1 MIFSDTTHKELGKIV
16 WYTSM
21 IAGATWWLSGE
32 FADLRQEVAL
42 IKQEVEYL
50 RSGQLKVGSQNNIP
64 PLTDTDNKESLHLFE
79 AILNDDD
86 YLDPS
91 DNDGEI

>member
-1 MIFSDTTHKELGKIV
+1 MLFSEATHKELGKIV

-21 IAGATWWLSGE
+21 IAGAAWWLSGE
-32 FADLRQEVAL
+32 FAELRQEVAL

-50 RSGQLKVGSQNNIP
+50 RTGQLKVGSQAVP
-64 PLTDTDNKESLHLFE
+64 PLNNDSKEARKFE

-86 YLDPS
+86 YLKTKEH
-91 DNDGEI
+91 DGEV